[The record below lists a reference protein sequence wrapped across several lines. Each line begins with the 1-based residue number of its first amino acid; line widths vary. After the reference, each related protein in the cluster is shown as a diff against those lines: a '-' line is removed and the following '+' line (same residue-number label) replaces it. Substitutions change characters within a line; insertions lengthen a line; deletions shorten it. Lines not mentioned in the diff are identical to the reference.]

1 MADLSVLYID
11 PETRRVS
18 FQLSPRPVSGIDLLV
33 QMVVL
38 GLFASP
44 DTDILDPQEG
54 GGLED
59 LISMNVEAGDTS
71 EIYAEIARRVSTAQ
85 DQIIRNQ
92 IGLDISS
99 EEKLRKITIVS
110 VEAGEP
116 DEVKLKLSVENEVG
130 RTRDIVV

>member
-11 PETRRVS
+11 PETKRVS
-18 FQLSPRPVSGIDLLV
+18 FQMSSRSVSGIDLLV
-33 QMVVL
+33 QIVVL
-38 GLFASP
+38 ALFSSP
-44 DTDILDPQEG
+44 DTDLLDPQDG

-59 LISMNVEAGDTS
+59 LISMNIDENDTS
-71 EIYAEIARRVSTAQ
+71 EIYAEIARRVSSAQ

-92 IGLDISS
+92 IGLDISA
-99 EEKLRKITIVS
+99 EEKLRRISIVS
-110 VEAGEP
+110 VERADL